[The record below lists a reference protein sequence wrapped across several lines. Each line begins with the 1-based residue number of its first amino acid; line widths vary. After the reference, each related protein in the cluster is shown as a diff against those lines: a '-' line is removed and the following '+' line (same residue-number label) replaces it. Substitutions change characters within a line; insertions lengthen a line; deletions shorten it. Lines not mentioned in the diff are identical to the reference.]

1 MSSQNAVRAFFHE
14 HFVAGMCFR
23 NPPRRIPGRGYL
35 LLDPELKVLLTCPA
49 FTETD
54 SSQRRDREND
64 RRNAEVIWSQM
75 VSLQE
80 VCGHDLTF
88 IARHRSQWWASTGGG
103 ISRRIHSRNRHTLQ
117 EFVDSHSPFLPFN
130 PRNIQIQVV
139 DFRHAT
145 RRMHD
150 QVRLKRGSVPRSRCS
165 DNQLSGAPFD
175 LYRFGSEMNVN
186 TKFTSSLN
194 ELINEIRVKK
204 GKGTRATV

>member
-130 PRNIQIQVV
+130 PNSIQIQVA
-139 DFRHAT
+139 DLGHAT
-145 RRMHD
+145 RRVHNHI
-150 QVRLKRGSVPRSRCS
+150 RLKRSGHPGGQCLDS
-165 DNQLSGAPFD
+165 QLIRVLLDPD
-175 LYRFGSEMNVN
+175 RFGSEMNVN
-186 TKFTSSLN
+186 AKFASSLN
-194 ELINEIRVKK
+194 ELI
-204 GKGTRATV
+204 